1 MHHADCVIAK
11 KACPPRVLCYFV
23 RDFVSQKKGNTMM
36 KKAFLFA
43 LAAFC
48 VSAVQAVT
56 IKWQNTPT
64 GTVNGD
70 GYTFAPTN
78 TSCSFA
84 ILYNIQDTNA
94 TKTWAQFINQT
105 SNGATGAKY
114 NMHTNDGKIFISQ
127 DGANKNT
134 ALGTA
139 YEVNQG
145 ANLFVVNVFAKGEND
160 YTAVFYINGQ
170 YAYTLDYNDMTQVR
184 FWYAGDYSSAA
195 IYQGTLTTEQ
205 IAYLAKNN
213 TAVVPEPTA
222 LALLAL
228 GVAGLALKRK
238 VA

>member
-1 MHHADCVIAK
+1 
-11 KACPPRVLCYFV
+11 
-23 RDFVSQKKGNTMM
+23 M

-43 LAAFC
+43 LAAC
-48 VSAVQAVT
+48 AVSALQAVT
-56 IKWQNTPT
+56 IKWQSTPT
-64 GTVNGD
+64 GTANGD
-70 GYTFAPTN
+70 GYTFVPTN

-84 ILYNIQDTNA
+84 ILYDIQDTNA

-105 SNGATGAKY
+105 NNGAAGAKY
-114 NMHTNDGKIFISQ
+114 NMQTNGGKIFISR
-127 DGANKNT
+127 DGAANT

-170 YAYTLDYNDMTQVR
+170 YAHTLDYNDMTQVR
-184 FWYAGDYSSAA
+184 FWYAANYSSAA
-195 IYQGTLTTEQ
+195 VYQGTLVTEQ